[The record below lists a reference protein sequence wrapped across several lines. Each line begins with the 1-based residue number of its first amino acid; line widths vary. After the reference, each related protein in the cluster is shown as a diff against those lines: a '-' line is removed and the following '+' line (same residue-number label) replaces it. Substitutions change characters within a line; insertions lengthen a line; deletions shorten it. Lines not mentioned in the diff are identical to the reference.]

1 MSYVSTNSMGED
13 LMNGMRSTKV
23 CRYKCLLALG
33 LKSQSTSIPFCP
45 KGQKNFFWRPPPPYQ
60 RVGMTLPPPPP
71 THTHTHDR
79 PTPAPLI
86 LRSGAGT
93 ERYHFRAAPSLVGH
107 QIEYLP

>member
-1 MSYVSTNSMGED
+1 MLAGPWSEKSI
-13 LMNGMRSTKV
+13 
-23 CRYKCLLALG
+23 YKYSFL
-33 LKSQSTSIPFCP
+33 P
-45 KGQKNFFWRPPPPYQ
+45 KGSKKLFLETASPFSKGLDDYPP
-60 RVGMTLPPPPP
+60 PPPPP